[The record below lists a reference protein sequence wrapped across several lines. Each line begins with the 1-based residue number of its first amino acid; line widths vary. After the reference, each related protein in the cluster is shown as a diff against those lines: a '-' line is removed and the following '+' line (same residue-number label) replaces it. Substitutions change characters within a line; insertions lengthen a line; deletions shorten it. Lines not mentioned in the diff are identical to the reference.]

1 MLDRPTDTA
10 AEIGIIRSILIKP
23 EIFELIST
31 KINDQMFDDPNNGV
45 VYGTMQKMYADNI
58 IIETVALKG
67 YLNSNYDRIGG
78 DNYFHTLEASDA
90 LPVNI
95 ESYIK
100 TVRDNYIL
108 RMAIDYSLDV
118 ADTAIR
124 FKNVDDVV
132 AKFLRYSDNIATGLS
147 SDANVIT
154 IDTLATEQFTKFEQ
168 RVDQPGFIGIRTG
181 LHDYDQLMG
190 GIVATHLMYIAA
202 RPGHGKT
209 SVMLTMLMNIANQGI
224 PVLFFSYE
232 MSPEQIFNRLLSI
245 ESGVSYQEITTGYL
259 VGGNLARVERAF
271 GSVASLP
278 FFMTYSTSMSID
290 EIISLT
296 TKMVRTQGVK
306 VAGLD
311 YIQLLVGGRENANSE
326 LTYISRLLK
335 LSCLKDNISW
345 LVASQLNRKVEMRDN
360 KRPFLS
366 DLRDS
371 GSLEQDGDQVVML
384 YRDYLYNPTV
394 ENEDIA
400 EVLIRKNRHGPIGDL
415 MVGFEKH
422 TMKFYSG
429 VN

>member
-1 MLDRPTDTA
+1 MLDRPTDIA
-10 AEIGIIRSILIKP
+10 AEAGIIRSILIKP
-23 EIFELIST
+23 EIFELVNT
-31 KINDQMFDDPNNGV
+31 KISDQMFDDPNNGV
-45 VYGTMQKMYADNI
+45 VYSTMQKMYTDKI

-67 YLNSNYDRIGG
+67 YLNSNYDRVGG
-78 DNYFHTLEASDA
+78 DNYFHTLETSDA
-90 LPVNI
+90 LPMNI
-95 ESYIK
+95 EKYIQ

-132 AKFLRYSDNIATGLS
+132 SKFLRYSDSIATGLS
-147 SDANVIT
+147 SDANIIT
-154 IDTLATEQFTKFEQ
+154 IDTLATEQFTKFSQ
-168 RVDQPGFIGIRTG
+168 RVEQPGFIGIKTG

-190 GIVATHLMYIAA
+190 GIAPTHLMYVAA

-209 SVMLTMLMNIANQGI
+209 SIILTILMNMAKQGI
-224 PVLFFSYE
+224 PVIFFSYE

-259 VGGNLARVERAF
+259 AGNNLARVERSF
-271 GSVASLP
+271 GAVASLP
-278 FFMTYSTSMSID
+278 FYMTYSTSMNVD
-290 EIISLT
+290 EIINLT
-296 TKMVRTQGVK
+296 TKMVRTQDVQ

-326 LTYISRLLK
+326 LTYISRMLK

-345 LVASQLNRKVEMRDN
+345 IVASQLNRKVEMRDN

-384 YRDYLYNPTV
+384 YRDYLYNPTAD
-394 ENEDIA
+394 NEDIA
-400 EVLIRKNRHGPIGDL
+400 EILVRKNRHGPIGDL
-415 MVGFEKH
+415 MIGFEKS

-429 VN
+429 IN